1 MKGGN
6 EERKGEKKWKRRE
19 RKKGKG
25 REKREI
31 ERERERGMVGFV
43 EIERRRTFEWN
54 SIRAAVTFIVGDARA
69 TPGLRYDYL

>member
-6 EERKGEKKWKRRE
+6 EERKGEKKWKRRK

-25 REKREI
+25 KEKKRN
-31 ERERERGMVGFV
+31 RERERGMVGFV

>member
-6 EERKGEKKWKRRE
+6 EERKGEKKWKRKE
-19 RKKGKG
+19 RKKGEG
-25 REKREI
+25 REKKRN
-31 ERERERGMVGFV
+31 RERERGMMGFV

-54 SIRAAVTFIVGDARA
+54 SIRAAVTFIVDDARA

>member
-1 MKGGN
+1 MEEKG
-6 EERKGEKKWKRRE
+6 KKKRE
-19 RKKGKG
+19 REGKK
-25 REKREI
+25 RN
-31 ERERERGMVGFV
+31 RERERGMVGFV

>member
-19 RKKGKG
+19 KKGKG
-25 REKREI
+25 REKKRN
-31 ERERERGMVGFV
+31 RERERGMVGFV

>member
-1 MKGGN
+1 MKDGN

-25 REKREI
+25 REKKRN
-31 ERERERGMVGFV
+31 RERERGMVGFV

>member
-6 EERKGEKKWKRRE
+6 EERKGEKKWKRKE

-25 REKREI
+25 REKKRN
-31 ERERERGMVGFV
+31 RERGMVGFV

>member
-6 EERKGEKKWKRRE
+6 EERKGEKKWKRRT

-25 REKREI
+25 REKKRN
-31 ERERERGMVGFV
+31 RERERGMVGFV

>member
-1 MKGGN
+1 MEEKG
-6 EERKGEKKWKRRE
+6 KKKRE
-19 RKKGKG
+19 REGKK
-25 REKREI
+25 RN
-31 ERERERGMVGFV
+31 RERERGMVRFV

>member
-25 REKREI
+25 REKKRN
-31 ERERERGMVGFV
+31 RERERGMVGFV

>member
-25 REKREI
+25 REKKRN
-31 ERERERGMVGFV
+31 RERGMVGFV

>member
-25 REKREI
+25 REKKRNK
-31 ERERERGMVGFV
+31 ERERGMVGFV

-54 SIRAAVTFIVGDARA
+54 SIGAAVTFIVGDARA

>member
-6 EERKGEKKWKRRE
+6 EERKGEKKWKRKE

-25 REKREI
+25 GKKREI
-31 ERERERGMVGFV
+31 ERERGMVGFV